1 MFNRGPW
8 LSMRAI
14 IRYPQREIEKLIIR
28 SALLSRR
35 YVGNGCC
42 CSLSRVTRAPQG
54 RGLRK
59 TTALISQLR
68 DYLLLWP
75 FVTVT
80 CRGYARPRSHGDDI
94 DVGRWTTT
102 SERWQNIEILKQVL
116 LRCEGFREITNILLL
131 LLSTSLTHT
140 HTHTYAIPYVHS
152 LHRATKQDRKL
163 TFALNAH
170 TKKKKQRTHATA
182 AAEPG
187 KNM

>member
-42 CSLSRVTRAPQG
+42 CSLSRVTRATQG

-140 HTHTYAIPYVHS
+140 HTHTQYLTYIVYTELRNKTGSWH
-152 LHRATKQDRKL
+152 LHWM
-163 TFALNAH
+163 H